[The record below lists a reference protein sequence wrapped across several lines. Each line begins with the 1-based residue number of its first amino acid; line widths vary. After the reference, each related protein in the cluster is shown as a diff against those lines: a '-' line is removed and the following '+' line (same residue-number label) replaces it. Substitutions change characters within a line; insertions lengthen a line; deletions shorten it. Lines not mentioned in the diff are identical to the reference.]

1 MSEYKG
7 NITDADLLS
16 LRRQIDSVLYDPNT
30 GMPRK
35 LTPQANKIVNDV
47 RADIN
52 TMAKDRI
59 KGLAELDAQYA
70 PEVAL
75 LKKVKKDIFNSDG
88 TLKDNAISTLAN
100 ITGK

>member
-1 MSEYKG
+1 MTGVQTCALPISKADRSTLQDLSDYMSEYKG
-7 NITDADLLS
+7 DITDADLLS
-16 LRRQIDSVLYDPNT
+16 LRRQIDSVLYDPTT

-59 KGLAELDAQYA
+59 K
-70 PEVAL
+70 
-75 LKKVKKDIFNSDG
+75 
-88 TLKDNAISTLAN
+88 
-100 ITGK
+100 